1 MGDGNIVVVAVPIDR
16 CCLVRAA
23 TTTTY
28 PSMHRSI
35 HSIQCPAWEGTIL
48 GAHAQSQLCRRC
60 CSSGLSFALPP
71 PSLHPS
77 VCRVVGLSVG
87 LLPQCRRLGGQI
99 FSSSI
104 ALFPRLIHS
113 LARSLAPHASACCLA
128 AYLSWDS
135 VIVVVRH
142 PVLCQ
147 CANHAASSSSLFAS
161 LQPSSCSS
169 NRLLW
174 SDVSSLHH

>member
-1 MGDGNIVVVAVPIDR
+1 MPGVRRDNSRCACPVPAVPP
-16 CCLVRAA
+16 LLLL
-23 TTTTY
+23 
-28 PSMHRSI
+28 RSFFR
-35 HSIQCPAWEGTIL
+35 S
-48 GAHAQSQLCRRC
+48 
-60 CSSGLSFALPP
+60 P
-71 PSLHPS
+71 PSLPPSLPPS

-147 CANHAASSSSLFAS
+147 CANHAASSSALFAS